1 MIATMIPNS
10 IDIITQTL
18 YRNVLARSN
27 ILKLVMILIIMGYS
41 LMRWVLLFKI
51 DSLVL
56 LDQNEKIKMLNIH
69 TVIIYL
75 INFTTQSNTME

>member
-41 LMRWVLLFKI
+41 LMR
-51 DSLVL
+51 
-56 LDQNEKIKMLNIH
+56 
-69 TVIIYL
+69 
-75 INFTTQSNTME
+75 